1 MAGEAN
7 ARPIRE
13 LQMRE
18 VSCRLIDHTF
28 RTCMVAARGIPL
40 EGSLLGLRHGPES
53 RYVQYNSNTRLV
65 ILPQGAG
72 TRICANWN
80 GKNEEGFDPGISIS
94 FYP

>member
-1 MAGEAN
+1 MAGEAY

-18 VSCRLIDHTF
+18 VSCRMIGYTF

-40 EGSLLGLRHGPES
+40 EGSLLGLRRGPES
-53 RYVQYNSNTRLV
+53 RYVQHSINTRLV

-72 TRICANWN
+72 TRDMCQFGMKKMKKDLI
-80 GKNEEGFDPGISIS
+80 
-94 FYP
+94 